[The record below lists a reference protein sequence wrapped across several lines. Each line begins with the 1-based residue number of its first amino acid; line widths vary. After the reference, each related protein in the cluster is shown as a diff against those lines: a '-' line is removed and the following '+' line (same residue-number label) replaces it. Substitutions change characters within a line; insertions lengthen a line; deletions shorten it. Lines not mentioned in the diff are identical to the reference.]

1 MEHGNATLLLLLVLG
16 VSAWRAGGT
25 VAGDKGRPRVPAI
38 LVFGD
43 SIVDTGNNNAVHTLT
58 KADYSPYGKD
68 LNGGVPT
75 GRFSNGRIPPDLIG
89 LPLSLPPAQ
98 QACSRVTNAHTR

>member
-1 MEHGNATLLLLLVLG
+1 LRHGGNATLLLLLVLG

-25 VAGDKGRPRVPAI
+25 VAGDQGRPRVPAI

-68 LNGGVPT
+68 LNGT
-75 GRFSNGRIPPDLIG
+75 GRFSNGRIPPDMIG
-89 LPLSLPPAQ
+89 LSFSTTPPT
-98 QACSRVTNAHTR
+98 QACSRHTR